1 MGYDAI
7 LTFSCRIHFLPDTD
21 LYIVQKYSMSPA
33 KAFLRIHP
41 ICNDKKMFKLKLKY
55 RHKHLLSLVK
65 ENKLRLFLAMVCML
79 VIAISTSATAFLVKP
94 VLDDIF
100 FNKDTRMLIIIP
112 IAVILIYFLRGL
124 GSYGQEYLMNYVGEG
139 IIRNLRNDLYD
150 HIQDLPLAFFHK
162 EKTGVL
168 MSRITNDV
176 NIIKAMVSTAV
187 TGSLKDCFSI
197 VGLTLV
203 IFYRDWKMALF
214 AFVVLPLAF
223 FPLVEFGRRVRRVST
238 GCQESMA
245 ELSSFLHETFAG
257 NKIVK
262 AFGMESYEKKRF
274 FEKTL
279 NLFKIEMKAVVAR
292 SLSSPVMEFLAG
304 IGIAFIIWYGGS
316 KVVSG
321 TSTAGT
327 FFSFM
332 AAVLMLYDP
341 VKKLSGLN
349 NAVQQGLAA
358 ADRVFDIIEMETDIK
373 EQKNSVEIKRGPHRV
388 SFENVFFKYEDVMVL
403 KDINLDVKAG
413 EVLAL
418 VGMSGGGKTSLVN
431 LIPRF
436 YDVTHGAIRIDG
448 VNICIASISSLRDQ
462 MAIVTQEP
470 ILFNDSIRNNIAY
483 GKMNATEQEIIKAAK
498 AAYAYDFI
506 QRFTDKFDTNIGEL
520 GGRLSGGE
528 KQRICIARALLKD
541 APILILDEATSSL
554 DAEAEML
561 VQKALENL
569 MKGRTTFV
577 VAHRLSTIDYADR
590 IAVIVNGRIVEEGK
604 REELIAQKG
613 EFFKLYQMQYSNSQE
628 KEFHSKPGP
637 INT

>member
-1 MGYDAI
+1 
-7 LTFSCRIHFLPDTD
+7 
-21 LYIVQKYSMSPA
+21 
-33 KAFLRIHP
+33 
-41 ICNDKKMFKLKLKY
+41 
-55 RHKHLLSLVK
+55 
-65 ENKLRLFLAMVCML
+65 ML

-100 FNKDTRMLIIIP
+100 FNKDHQMLILIP

-150 HIQDLPLAFFHK
+150 RIQDLPLAFFHK

-187 TGSLKDCFSI
+187 TGSLKDSFTI

-214 AFVVLPLAF
+214 AFLVLPLAF

-245 ELSSFLHETFAG
+245 DLNSFLHETFAG

-279 NLFKIEMKAVVAR
+279 RLFKIEMKAVVAR

-316 KVVSG
+316 KVISG

-358 ADRVFDIIEMETDIK
+358 ADRVFDIIELETDIK
-373 EQKNSVEIKRGPHRV
+373 EQKNPVEIKRGPHRV
-388 SFENVFFKYEDVMVL
+388 FFENVFFKYEDVMVL

-436 YDVTHGAIRIDG
+436 YDVTHGTIRIDG
-448 VNICIASISSLRDQ
+448 VDICNASVSSLRDQ

-470 ILFNDSIRNNIAY
+470 ILFNESVRNNIAY

-498 AAYAYDFI
+498 AAYAHDFI
-506 QRFTDKFDTNIGEL
+506 QRFPDKFDTNIGEL

-604 REELIAQKG
+604 QEELIAQKG
-613 EFFKLYQMQYSNSQE
+613 EFFKLYQMQYSNSQD
-628 KEFHSKPGP
+628 KEFHSQPAS

>member
-1 MGYDAI
+1 
-7 LTFSCRIHFLPDTD
+7 
-21 LYIVQKYSMSPA
+21 MSPA
-33 KAFLRIHP
+33 KEYLGIHP
-41 ICNDKKMFKLKLKY
+41 VSNDKKMFKLKLKN

-79 VIAISTSATAFLVKP
+79 VIAIATSATAFLVKP

-100 FNKDTRMLIIIP
+100 FNKDTQMLIIIP
-112 IAVILIYFLRGL
+112 IVVILIYFLRGL

-150 HIQDLPLAFFHK
+150 RIQDLSLAFFHK

-187 TGSLKDCFSI
+187 TGSLKDSFTI

-214 AFVVLPLAF
+214 AFLVLPLAF

-245 ELSSFLHETFAG
+245 DLSSFLHETFAG

-279 NLFKIEMKAVVAR
+279 HLFKIEMKAVVAR
-292 SLSSPVMEFLAG
+292 SLSSPIMEFLAG
-304 IGIAFIIWYGGS
+304 LGIAFIIWYGGS
-316 KVVSG
+316 KVISG

-358 ADRVFDIIEMETDIK
+358 ADRVFDILEMETDIK
-373 EQKNSVEIKRGPHRV
+373 EKKNPVEIKRGPHRV
-388 SFENVFFKYEDVMVL
+388 FFENVFFKYEDVMVL
-403 KDINLDVKAG
+403 EDINLDVKAG

-436 YDVTHGAIRIDG
+436 YDVTHGGIRIDG
-448 VNICIASISSLRDQ
+448 VNICNASISSLRDQ

-470 ILFNDSIRNNIAY
+470 ILFNESVRNNIAY
-483 GKMNATEQEIIKAAK
+483 GKMNATDEEIIKAAK

-506 QRFTDKFDTNIGEL
+506 QRFPDKFDTNIGEL

-613 EFFKLYQMQYSNSQE
+613 EFFKLYQMQYSNSQD
-628 KEFHSKPGP
+628 KEFHSQPVSN
-637 INT
+637 NT

>member
-1 MGYDAI
+1 
-7 LTFSCRIHFLPDTD
+7 
-21 LYIVQKYSMSPA
+21 
-33 KAFLRIHP
+33 
-41 ICNDKKMFKLKLKY
+41 
-55 RHKHLLSLVK
+55 
-65 ENKLRLFLAMVCML
+65 ML
-79 VIAISTSATAFLVKP
+79 VIAIATSATAFLVKP

-100 FNKDTRMLIIIP
+100 FNKNTRMLIIIP

-139 IIRNLRNDLYD
+139 IIRNLRNDLYN

-187 TGSLKDCFSI
+187 TGSLKDCFTI

-214 AFVVLPLAF
+214 TFLVLPLAF

-245 ELSSFLHETFAG
+245 DLSSFLHETFAG

-292 SLSSPVMEFLAG
+292 SLSSPIMEFLAG
-304 IGIAFIIWYGGS
+304 LGIAFIIWYGGS
-316 KVVSG
+316 KVISG

-358 ADRVFDIIEMETDIK
+358 ADRVFDIIELETDIK
-373 EQKNSVEIKRGPHRV
+373 EQKNPVEIKRGPHCV

-448 VNICIASISSLRDQ
+448 VKICIASISSLRDQ

-483 GKMNATEQEIIKAAK
+483 GKLNATEQEIIKAAK

-506 QRFTDKFDTNIGEL
+506 QGFPDKFDTNIGEL

-613 EFFKLYQMQYSNSQE
+613 EFFKLYQMQYSNSLD
-628 KEFHSKPGP
+628 KEFQPEHP
-637 INT
+637 IRNTYTESDII

>member
-1 MGYDAI
+1 
-7 LTFSCRIHFLPDTD
+7 
-21 LYIVQKYSMSPA
+21 MSPA
-33 KAFLRIHP
+33 KEYLGIHP
-41 ICNDKKMFKLKLKY
+41 VSNDKKMFKLKLKN
-55 RHKHLLSLVK
+55 RHKHILSLVK

-79 VIAISTSATAFLVKP
+79 VIAIATSATAFLVKP

-100 FNKDTRMLIIIP
+100 FNKDTQMLIIIP
-112 IAVILIYFLRGL
+112 IVVILIYFLRGL

-150 HIQDLPLAFFHK
+150 RIQDLSLAFFHK

-187 TGSLKDCFSI
+187 TGSLKDSFTI

-214 AFVVLPLAF
+214 AFLVLPLAF

-245 ELSSFLHETFAG
+245 DLSSFLHETFAG

-279 NLFKIEMKAVVAR
+279 HLFKIEMKAVVAR
-292 SLSSPVMEFLAG
+292 SLSSPIMEFLAG
-304 IGIAFIIWYGGS
+304 LGIAFIIWYGGS
-316 KVVSG
+316 KVISG

-358 ADRVFDIIEMETDIK
+358 ADRVFDILEMETDIK
-373 EQKNSVEIKRGPHRV
+373 EKKNPVEIKRGPHRV
-388 SFENVFFKYEDVMVL
+388 FFENVFFKYEDVMVL
-403 KDINLDVKAG
+403 EDINLDVKAG

-436 YDVTHGAIRIDG
+436 YDVTHGGIRIDG
-448 VNICIASISSLRDQ
+448 VNICNASISSLRDQ

-470 ILFNDSIRNNIAY
+470 ILFNESVRNNIAY
-483 GKMNATEQEIIKAAK
+483 GKMSATDEEIIKAAK

-506 QRFTDKFDTNIGEL
+506 QRFPDKFDTNIGEL

-613 EFFKLYQMQYSNSQE
+613 EFFKLYRMQYSNSQD
-628 KEFHSKPGP
+628 KEFHSQPVSN
-637 INT
+637 NT

>member
-1 MGYDAI
+1 
-7 LTFSCRIHFLPDTD
+7 
-21 LYIVQKYSMSPA
+21 
-33 KAFLRIHP
+33 
-41 ICNDKKMFKLKLKY
+41 MFKLKLKD
-55 RHKHLLSLVK
+55 RHKRLLALIK

-79 VIAISTSATAFLVKP
+79 VIAVASSATAFLVKP

-100 FNKDTRMLIIIP
+100 FNKDTAMLKIIP
-112 IAVILIYFLRGL
+112 LVVILIYFLRGL
-124 GSYGQEYLMNYVGEG
+124 GMYGQDYLMNYVGEN
-139 IIRNLRNDLYD
+139 IIKDLRNDLYNR
-150 HIQDLPLAFFHK
+150 IQDLPIAFFHK
-162 EKTGVL
+162 EQTGVL

-176 NIIKAMVSTAV
+176 NIIKTMVSTAV
-187 TGSLKDCFSI
+187 TGSLKDSFTI
-197 VGLTLV
+197 VGLTFV

-214 AFVVLPLAF
+214 AFIILPVAF
-223 FPLVEFGRRVRRVST
+223 FPIVEFGRRVRRIST
-238 GCQESMA
+238 GWQEAMA
-245 ELSSFLHETFAG
+245 DLNSFLHETFAG

-274 FEKTL
+274 FNKTL
-279 NLFKIEMKAVVAR
+279 DLFKLEMKGVVAR
-292 SLSSPVMEFLAG
+292 SLSSPIMEFLG
-304 IGIAFIIWYGGS
+304 GLGIAFIIWYGGY
-316 KVVSG
+316 KVITGS
-321 TSTAGT
+321 STAGT

-358 ADRVFDIIEMETDIK
+358 ADRVFDIIETESGIK
-373 EQKNSVEIKRGPHRV
+373 EKKNPVTIKRGPHRV
-388 SFENVFFKYEDVMVL
+388 TFENVFFKYDDVMVL

-436 YDVTHGAIRIDG
+436 YDVTRGAVRIDG
-448 VNICIASISSLRDQ
+448 IDIRDVSISSLRDQ
-462 MAIVTQEP
+462 MGIVTQEP

-483 GKMNATEQEIIKAAK
+483 GKWNATDNEIIKASE

-506 QRFTDKFDTNIGEL
+506 QNFPNKFDTNIGEL

-554 DAEAEML
+554 DTEAEML

-577 VAHRLSTIDYADR
+577 IAHRLSTIDYADR
-590 IAVIVNGRIVEEGK
+590 IVVIVKGSVEEEGK
-604 REELIAQKG
+604 QEELISMQG
-613 EFFKLYQMQYSNSQE
+613 EFFKLYQMQYSNDKDRKLKANVLNQN
-628 KEFHSKPGP
+628 P
-637 INT
+637 